1 VRAAASCCSVEWRAA
16 ADEDGQILLRGGAM
30 TSQPIKRFNRELAA
44 AGVSRASANYAIF
57 DPTRSGQRLVGRVM
71 GEGFRTN

>member
-1 VRAAASCCSVEWRAA
+1 
-16 ADEDGQILLRGGAM
+16 M

-57 DPTRSGQRLVGRVM
+57 DPKRSGQRLVGRVM